1 MTTLDSNPQAYFS
14 QVFLDLGHFRGGLPQ
29 HFNVQFSY
37 EQLAEKRSVAQQ
49 VQYGLSESFRA
60 SLVNELGLFQYQVSS
75 PLELHPDLRTPR
87 WQLLCDHVSHY
98 PSLPISVQVKVIHL
112 LGSLCFHRA
121 IMDCVPSM
129 SVSEISSCPQKARL
143 ALLRAFSQRLDGD
156 DRSLPLDMGEIQV
169 IAENAPQDSTVR
181 ISAALQLLALSAY
194 VFKDLERAQL
204 WRSFLDREMPLVF
217 PALDPFSAELLLS
230 MYYRAAAFVPQL
242 RGDRAKLIEEMD
254 RCQAHSES
262 LSGTTVEEQYIC
274 QENEN
279 VILESRA
286 KEALWLNKI
295 DLAEERTRK
304 LVKRLP
310 TEPRYHL
317 ELGELLLKQG
327 RVDEALKSYLGAA
340 RLGPPGTAVAWFMSA
355 QCYQALGD
363 LELAFDCHLASIHC
377 DPLALSPV
385 KRIKEIA
392 PLIGQQHLVNWAVF
406 RLSQI
411 EEQKREMEA
420 NGSTFRKPI
429 LISTK

>member
-1 MTTLDSNPQAYFS
+1 M
-14 QVFLDLGHFRGGLPQ
+14 FLNLGHFRGGLPQ
-29 HFNVQFSY
+29 HYSVQFSY
-37 EQLAEKRSVAQQ
+37 EQLAEKRTSAQQ
-49 VQYGLSESFRA
+49 VQYSLSESFRA
-60 SLVNELGLFQYQVSS
+60 SLVNELGLLQYQVRS
-75 PLELHPDLRTPR
+75 PLELDPDLRTSR

-98 PSLPISVQVKVIHL
+98 PSLPISMQIKVIHL

-121 IMDCVPSM
+121 IMDCITSM
-129 SVSEISSCPQKARL
+129 SLSEISSSPEKARL
-143 ALLRAFSQRLDGD
+143 ALLRAFSQRVDGD
-156 DRSLPLDMGEIQV
+156 DRSLPPDMDKIQM
-169 IAENAPQDSTVR
+169 IAENAPQSSTVR

-194 VFKDLERAQL
+194 VFKDLERAVF

-217 PALDPFSAELLLS
+217 AELDPFSTELLLS

-262 LSGTTVEEQYIC
+262 LTGRSVEETYIC
-274 QENEN
+274 QENKN

-286 KEALWLNKI
+286 KEALWLNKL

-304 LVKRLP
+304 LIERLP

-317 ELGELLLKQG
+317 ELGEVLLKQG
-327 RVDEALKSYLGAA
+327 RVDVALKAYLSAA

-355 QCYQALGD
+355 QCYQGLGD
-363 LELAFDCHLASIHC
+363 LESAFDCHLASIHC

-392 PLIGQQHLVNWAVF
+392 PLIGQQHLVNWAEL

-411 EEQKREMEA
+411 EEQKEVMEA
-420 NGSTFRKPI
+420 NGSTFRKPSF
-429 LISTK
+429 ISTKQGSLSS